1 MGATRVAIIGAG
13 PAGLFL
19 SRLLGQTWPGARID
33 VYERSEPGGTAGFGI
48 ALSDRTMRQLAA
60 RDSLVAD
67 RIGRLARPLS
77 GVELRMPGG
86 RLRYDGFPVVAVS
99 RGAVLAVLTEE
110 ARAVGVRVHHGHDA
124 RADELDADLVVLADG
139 ARSTHRTARAAA
151 FGTTVR
157 TGAARYIWLGTT
169 ADVGDAATMFFVPTE
184 HGPMAAHAYSCGG
197 GLSTVVV
204 ELDDG
209 TWRRAGLDVACRA
222 DGAPGEI
229 GAAGLALLDDVFA
242 GQLGAGLVSNRSRWS
257 RFDVVTNRRW
267 SDGNRVLIGDAAHT
281 AHFAVASGTTM
292 ALADAMA
299 LAGALREHDTVTA
312 AFDAYERERRPAVAR
327 VQRLAGPSMRW
338 WETYGRRMHLPPAQ
352 FGMHFIT
359 RTTAISYHGLR
370 RRCPTRIA
378 EAEAAYRR
386 TDGADPDAPARHAVA
401 EPFTARGSRL
411 PHRLVGV
418 GASAPGSSGAGADV
432 PCLVPAA
439 RLEPLPGGP
448 RQGGGEW
455 AAGTQGRLL
464 APGPYPLRFVALA
477 APDPA
482 ADDDALR
489 EVAALRRRG
498 VDGVLL
504 LPGRAGWWDRIV
516 EFGGRVRTEVGVV
529 VAGCVPMDWSTD
541 LCRDPAV
548 DAWPTRIHLALVSA
562 RLDLVAQ
569 WPRRATE
576 LAPPEAPD
584 ELG

>member
-19 SRLLGQTWPGARID
+19 SRLLGRAWPGAEID
-33 VYERSEPGGTAGFGI
+33 VYERSDPGGVGGFGI
-48 ALSDRTMRQLAA
+48 ALSDRTMRQLGAH
-60 RDSLVAD
+60 DPLVAD
-67 RIGRLARPLS
+67 RIGRVARPLS
-77 GVELRMPGG
+77 GVELRLPGG
-86 RLRYDGFPVVAVS
+86 RLRYDGFPVVTVS

-110 ARAVGVRVHHGHDA
+110 ARAAGVRIHHGREA
-124 RADELDADLVVLADG
+124 RADELDADVVVLADG
-139 ARSTHRTARAAA
+139 ARSVHRTARAAA
-151 FGTTVR
+151 FGTTVH

-169 ADVGDAATMFFVPTE
+169 ADLGDAATMFFVPTE

-209 TWRRAGLDVACRA
+209 TWRRAGLDAAHRA
-222 DGAPGEI
+222 GGAPGEI
-229 GAAGLALLDDVFA
+229 GPAGLALLDDVFA
-242 GQLGAGLVSNRSRWS
+242 GHLGANLVSNRSRWS

-281 AHFAVASGTTM
+281 AHFTVASGTTM

-338 WETYGRRMHLPPAQ
+338 WETYGRRMHLTPAQ

-359 RTTAISYHGLR
+359 RTTAVSHLGLR

-378 EAEAAYRR
+378 EAETVYRR
-386 TDGADPDAPARHAVA
+386 AAGVDPDAPARHAVA

-418 GASAPGSSGAGADV
+418 GASASGPSGGDG
-432 PCLVPAA
+432 PRLVPAGW
-439 RLEPLPGGP
+439 LEPSPGGP
-448 RQGGGEW
+448 GPVDGGW
-455 AAGTQGRLL
+455 AAGAPGRLL
-464 APGPYPLRFVALA
+464 APGPHALRFVALA
-477 APDPA
+477 APDPVA
-482 ADDDALR
+482 EDDALL

-504 LPGRAGWWDRIV
+504 LPGRAGWWDRLV
-516 EFGGRVRTEVGVV
+516 EFGGRIRTEAGLV

-541 LCRDPAV
+541 PCRDPAV
-548 DAWPTRIHLALVSA
+548 DAWPGRIHLALVSA

-569 WPRRATE
+569 WPRRAAD
-576 LAPPEAPD
+576 LAPPHAPD
-584 ELG
+584 EAG